1 MTSAMKSTIKS
12 KTELEKRRKQALI
25 AADKCKQILLNNFG
39 STEVILCGSL
49 AGESPWHW
57 HSDLDLAVRGMTQDG
72 IWQAYSAI
80 ENFVPDWLK
89 VDIIPLES
97 VPQHIADR
105 ILQKTTIPDNKYLA
119 LQLRIQDE
127 LISLEN
133 NVQSLQKALE
143 QVNEVPDLFVAPTL
157 ASFIADFYTGCE
169 RISERVAV
177 YLDEGLPDGDNWHQ
191 KLLKQ
196 MAEPGDN
203 KRPPLWSG
211 SLLLDLDEYR
221 KFRHLARHIYQIELK
236 AERVIALA
244 ENIES
249 VFLKINQAVN
259 NFNQWLQRQ
268 S

>member
-1 MTSAMKSTIKS
+1 MTSAIESSIKS
-12 KTELEKRRKQALI
+12 KTELAKRRKQALV
-25 AADKCKQILLNNFG
+25 AADKCRQILLNDFG
-39 STEVILCGSL
+39 ATEVILCGSL

-57 HSDLDLAVRGMTQDG
+57 YSDLDLAVRGMTQDE
-72 IWQAYSAI
+72 IWKAYSAI
-80 ENFVPDWLK
+80 EDFVPDWLK

-105 ILQKTTIPDNKYLA
+105 ILKKTTMPDNKYLA
-119 LQLRIQDE
+119 LKFRIQDE

-143 QVNEVPDLFVAPTL
+143 QVNEVPELFVAPTL

-196 MAEPGDN
+196 MAEPGGND
-203 KRPPLWSG
+203 RPPLWSG

-221 KFRHLARHIYQIELK
+221 KFRHLARHIYKIELK

-244 ENIES
+244 ENVES
-249 VFLKINQAVN
+249 AFLKIKQAIST
-259 NFNQWLQRQ
+259 FNEWLESQ